1 MCQNREY
8 KKARESIS
16 TFHQICLLPM
26 LNLILTTI
34 LRGLTNM
41 KIHARCNYTVMKL
54 RYRDVRQL
62 TQELTLSSIVVVET
76 RKLATNSTLLLSPK
90 ISDN

>member
-1 MCQNREY
+1 M
-8 KKARESIS
+8 
-16 TFHQICLLPM
+16 M
-26 LNLILTTI
+26 
-34 LRGLTNM
+34 
-41 KIHARCNYTVMKL
+41 IHARCNYTVMKL